1 MSAILSWARH
11 LLLVVPA
18 IGTLWWQDVGSPA
31 IFTICVLAMLIF
43 ARLRF
48 MRLGGMIWG
57 LFIIEACFVGYI
69 SYQFEGMMYLALL
82 STLISLFD
90 TSLRQPLLKQQI
102 AGIALLIIVFNISI
116 LHQPLATRMTANIMF
131 VLTGLLLISIRI
143 ASTQKHQVETLYDQL
158 SLSHLEL
165 EDARRRLVQYAQQV
179 EQFAQLEERN
189 RISKDFHDNL
199 GHRLI
204 RQKMMTEAAL
214 QIFPSQPEQALG
226 LLQQVRD
233 QMSDSMET
241 LRRTVRKIAPSAN
254 EVQQYSLEQLIHTAS
269 VTLGIQITYD
279 VEGLPYPLYPSIE
292 YVLYRNA
299 QEAITNAIRHG
310 KASIV
315 TIMIQYDPAQITMRI
330 FNNGSQ
336 PSGSI
341 RQGLGMRGME
351 ERVHIIGGSIE
362 WSCQDQFC
370 LTTRLPHYPTKL

>member
-1 MSAILSWARH
+1 MIY
-11 LLLVVPA
+11 
-18 IGTLWWQDVGSPA
+18 
-31 IFTICVLAMLIF
+31 FLAMLIL

-48 MRLGGMIWG
+48 VRIGGLIWG
-57 LFIIEACFVGYI
+57 LFIIESGFVGYI
-69 SYQFEGMMYLALL
+69 SYHYEGMMFLALL

-90 TSLRQPLLKQQI
+90 TSAPQPLLKQQI
-102 AGIALLIIVFNISI
+102 AGIALLMIVYNISI
-116 LHQPLATRMTANIMF
+116 MHQPATTQLTGNIMF
-131 VLTGLLLISIRI
+131 VLTGLLLICLRI
-143 ASTQKHQVETLYDQL
+143 ASTQKYQAETLYDQL

-189 RISKDFHDNL
+189 RISKDIHDDL

-214 QIFPSQPEQALG
+214 QIFPSQPEQALS
-226 LLQQVRD
+226 LLEQVRD

-241 LRRTVRKIAPSAN
+241 LRRTVRKIAPAAK
-254 EVQQYSLEQLIHTAS
+254 EVQQYSLEQLMHTTS
-269 VTLGIQITYD
+269 ETLGIQVTYQ
-279 VEGLPYPLYPSIE
+279 VEGLPYALYPSIE

-310 KASIV
+310 QATKV
-315 TIMIQYDPAQITMRI
+315 TITLQYEPEQVSMRI
-330 FNNGSQ
+330 CNNGSQ

-351 ERVHIIGGSIE
+351 ERVHIIGGSID
-362 WSCQDQFC
+362 WSNTEQFC
-370 LTTRLPHYPTKL
+370 MITRLPHYPTQRVYS